1 MDEVRGTIIGGDNH
15 YWTLMYDGRRQA
27 SGHEDHR
34 DSARLAAQTKC
45 DELIATYSGYPCY
58 LYPDHDLWAIFVEQA
73 S

>member
-27 SGHEDHR
+27 SGWAEDK
-34 DSARLAAQTKC
+34 DSAISAAETKC

-58 LYPDHDLWAIFVEQA
+58 LYPDNNLWSIFVEQA
-73 S
+73 